1 MPTTETFV
9 AVVSFHGRV
18 PFALIDSPH
27 TEHYVSTV
35 ADQEDVRR
43 IALSLPETSEEDG
56 RFAFSVLNKGKPKG
70 IAWVWLERVEPKK
83 PRVPRP
89 DVLAVRVANQSEKE
103 TLLAAD
109 TEKFFTEPHY
119 NGHPAVLV
127 RLPAVDVDELRELL
141 TDAWR
146 CQAHRSLVKESGL

>member
-1 MPTTETFV
+1 M
-9 AVVSFHGRV
+9 
-18 PFALIDSPH
+18 
-27 TEHYVSTV
+27 
-35 ADQEDVRR
+35 ADRADVRR
-43 IALSLPETSEEDG
+43 IALSLPETFEEEE
-56 RFAFSVLNKGKPKG
+56 RFAFSVLNRGKPKG

-89 DVLAVRVANQSEKE
+89 DVLAIRVANSAEKE

-119 NGHPAVLV
+119 NGYPAVLV
-127 RLPAVDVDELRELL
+127 RLPTIDVDELRELL

-146 CQAHRSLVKESGL
+146 CQAHRSLVEESEI